1 MLRTLSSIGVGSMV
15 LALVGCTHVVPVA
28 YSPLDAPARV
38 QVKSSK
44 RVKVEQFSDDRITA
58 MLLRGYDRPNK
69 WVVTSDVTEVI
80 TDAIKTELANTGYQI
95 VAEGEDFILS
105 GSVLIVAMFREPG
118 AVTSYG
124 EGGVRIRVKLKD
136 VKEGKTVC
144 PGMISGRSSMVG
156 GAFGPSAEEVVNL
169 AIKDLIDNLV
179 TSEWLHAALK

>member
-44 RVKVEQFSDDRITA
+44 RVKVEPFSDDRLTA
-58 MLLRGYDRPNK
+58 MLMIAGETR
-69 WVVTSDVTEVI
+69 WVVPSDVTEVI

-118 AVTSYG
+118 VVTSYG

-169 AIKDLIDNLV
+169 AIKDLIYNLV